1 MRPQNLEKNIEEL
14 RHRIET
20 LELALDT
27 ILKKIPEIRISVE
40 VPRVILEKKPVYV
53 KIKSSEL
60 HGRIIL
66 LALDGFL
73 NDWKTAGD
81 ITSELVRRGWAPK
94 DFKDIR
100 PVLEHLVSLGLME
113 RIRSPRRNR
122 GRRAKWLY
130 RAMEDLMQKVELVQ

>member
-1 MRPQNLEKNIEEL
+1 MRPQHLEKNIEEL
-14 RHRIET
+14 RHRVET
-20 LELALDT
+20 LELAIDT

-53 KIKSSEL
+53 KVKSSEL

-66 LALDGFL
+66 LAIDGFL

-113 RIRSPRRNR
+113 RIRSSRKNR

-130 RAMEDLMQKVELVQ
+130 RAMDDLMQKVELVQ

>member
-1 MRPQNLEKNIEEL
+1 MSPQHLEKTIEEL

-27 ILKKIPEIRISVE
+27 ILKKIPEIRINIE
-40 VPRVILEKKPVYV
+40 VPKVILEKKPVYV
-53 KIKSSEL
+53 KVKSSEL

-73 NDWKTAGD
+73 KDWRTAGD
-81 ITSELVRRGWAPK
+81 IASELVRRGWAPK

-100 PVLEHLVSLGLME
+100 PVLEHLVSLSLIE
-113 RIRSPRRNR
+113 RIKSRKKGR
-122 GRRAKWLY
+122 GRKAKWLY
-130 RAMEDLMQKVELVQ
+130 RAISDIEEKVELVQ

>member
-1 MRPQNLEKNIEEL
+1 MRPQHLEKNIEEL
-14 RHRIET
+14 KHRVET
-20 LELALDT
+20 LELAIDT

-53 KIKSSEL
+53 KVKSSEL

-66 LALDGFL
+66 LAIDGFL

-113 RIRSPRRNR
+113 RIRSSRKNR

-130 RAMEDLMQKVELVQ
+130 RAMDDLMQKVELVQ

>member
-1 MRPQNLEKNIEEL
+1 MNHQNLEKIVEDL
-14 RHRIET
+14 KHRIEI

-27 ILKKIPEIRISVE
+27 ILKKVPEVRISIE
-40 VPRVILEKKPVYV
+40 IPKIILEKKPVFV

-73 NDWKTAGD
+73 DNWRTAGD
-81 ITSELVRRGWAPK
+81 ITTELVRRGWAPR
-94 DFKDIR
+94 DFKEVR
-100 PVLEHLVSLGLME
+100 PVLEHLVSLGLIN
-113 RIRSPRRNR
+113 RVRSTKKNK

-130 RAMEDLMQKVELVQ
+130 KASEDIEQKVELLH

>member
-1 MRPQNLEKNIEEL
+1 MRPQHLEKNIEEL

-53 KIKSSEL
+53 KVKNSEL

-66 LALDGFL
+66 LAIDGFL
-73 NDWKTAGD
+73 NDWRTAGD

-113 RIRSPRRNR
+113 RIRSPKKNR

>member
-1 MRPQNLEKNIEEL
+1 MSPQHLEKTIEEL

-27 ILKKIPEIRISVE
+27 ILKKIPEIRINIE
-40 VPRVILEKKPVYV
+40 VPKVILEKKPVYV
-53 KIKSSEL
+53 KVKSSEL

-73 NDWKTAGD
+73 KDWRTAGD
-81 ITSELVRRGWAPK
+81 IASELVRRGWAPK

-100 PVLEHLVSLGLME
+100 PVLEHLVSLSLIE
-113 RIRSPRRNR
+113 RIKAKKKGR
-122 GRRAKWLY
+122 GRKAKWLY
-130 RAMEDLMQKVELVQ
+130 RAISDIEEKVELTQ

>member
-1 MRPQNLEKNIEEL
+1 MRPQHLEKNIEEL

-53 KIKSSEL
+53 KVKNSEL

-66 LALDGFL
+66 LAIDGFL
-73 NDWKTAGD
+73 NDWRTAGD

-113 RIRSPRRNR
+113 RIRSPRKNR

>member
-66 LALDGFL
+66 LAIDGFL

-113 RIRSPRRNR
+113 RIRSPRKNR

-130 RAMEDLMQKVELVQ
+130 RAMDDLMQKVELVQ

>member
-66 LALDGFL
+66 LAIDGFL
-73 NDWKTAGD
+73 NDWRTAGD

-113 RIRSPRRNR
+113 RIRSPRKNR

-130 RAMEDLMQKVELVQ
+130 RAMEDLIQKVELVQ

>member
-130 RAMEDLMQKVELVQ
+130 RAMDDLMQKVELVQ